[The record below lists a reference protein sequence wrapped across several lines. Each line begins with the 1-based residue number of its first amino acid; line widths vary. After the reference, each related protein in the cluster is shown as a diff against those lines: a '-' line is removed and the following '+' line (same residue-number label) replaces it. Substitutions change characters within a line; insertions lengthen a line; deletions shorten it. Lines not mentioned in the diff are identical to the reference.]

1 MINKLT
7 DLPAY
12 PSQFPSVGARWRES
26 AKRYA
31 MLSGAW
37 YQHLREEFVRW
48 FPNEQTQ
55 MQIGRVDITKN
66 TAQAVISQ
74 LSTLYDVAPI
84 VQHADAEAARE
95 MAALC
100 DDAGL
105 WQLQRAH
112 QQFVIAQR
120 EGAVRAFCGHDGKLR
135 LGQVPA
141 HLLHAI
147 ALPQD
152 PDVPVAIYEYRVRA
166 VRIDETKSDMIW
178 TREVWDVSDPSQP
191 IWRIEDEQGTDITRL
206 VIGESG
212 TQRR

>member
-1 MINKLT
+1 
-7 DLPAY
+7 
-12 PSQFPSVGARWRES
+12 
-26 AKRYA
+26 
-31 MLSGAW
+31 
-37 YQHLREEFVRW
+37 
-48 FPNEQTQ
+48 

-105 WQLQRAH
+105 WQLRRR
-112 QQFVIAQR
+112 ISNSSLRR

-135 LGQVPA
+135 FRQVPA
-141 HLLHAI
+141 HLMHAI

-152 PDVPVAIYEYRVRA
+152 PDVPVAIYSTECA
-166 VRIDETKSDMIW
+166 
-178 TREVWDVSDPSQP
+178 
-191 IWRIEDEQGTDITRL
+191 
-206 VIGESG
+206 
-212 TQRR
+212 